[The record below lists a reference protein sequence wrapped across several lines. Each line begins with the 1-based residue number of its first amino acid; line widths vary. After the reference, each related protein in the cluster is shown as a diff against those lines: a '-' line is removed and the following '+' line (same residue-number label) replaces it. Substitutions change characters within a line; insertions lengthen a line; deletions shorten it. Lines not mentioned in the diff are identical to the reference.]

1 MKSRGIRIAKRL
13 WSGVRTAR
21 RAAAV
26 VEMAIVS
33 PLLLAMLLGIVEF
46 GYVFMVQQSL
56 TNGAREACRLATL
69 PGTTD
74 EEIRTRFDEAIAAT
88 GLEITTDMLT
98 IEHATAENPVVKV
111 RVQVPYEDVTL
122 LGVLPSSLFTNFF
135 NSGDAEGGEGG
146 EPEAI
151 GDKTIGSSC
160 SMRKEGTL

>member
-1 MKSRGIRIAKRL
+1 MKSRGTRDAKRL
-13 WSGVRTAR
+13 WSAVRTTR

-26 VEMAIVS
+26 VEMAVVS
-33 PLLLAMLLGIVEF
+33 PLLLAMILGMVEF

-56 TNGAREACRLATL
+56 TNGVREACRLGTL

-74 EEIRTRFDEAIAAT
+74 AEIRARFGEAIATT
-88 GLEITTDMLT
+88 GLEITSDMLI
-98 IEHATAENPVVKV
+98 IEHATVGDPVVRV

-135 NSGDAEGGEGG
+135 GGEGG

-151 GDKTIGSSC
+151 GDKTIGSAC
-160 SMRKEGTL
+160 SMRMEGTL

>member
-1 MKSRGIRIAKRL
+1 MIMRGIKDIKRL
-13 WSGVRTAR
+13 WPRGRTSR

-33 PLLLAMLLGIVEF
+33 PLLLAMMLGMIEF

-56 TNGAREACRLATL
+56 TNGVREACRMATL

-74 EEIRTRFDEAIAAT
+74 TEIRGRFQEAIAAT
-88 GLEITTDMLT
+88 GLVITTEMLT
-98 IEHATAENPVVKV
+98 IEPATEIDPTVRV

-122 LGVLPSSLFTNFF
+122 LGVLPSGLFTNFF
-135 NSGDAEGGEGG
+135 GGGG
-146 EPEAI
+146 GGAI